1 MFVHGN
7 LIKEVIKD
15 REACFWD
22 YNMFGVEYGG
32 TLQKKMIICT
42 RIIKIVVSGGVV
54 TVILFCLTT
63 IFDENKVVP
72 LICWTPD
79 DKLLTGLIY
88 AIEVLVMLEIMY
100 VLLSLDN
107 FYLLIC
113 TDLRIQFILL
123 QDMIKT
129 VKFGEGSNQKALT
142 KIIRCTQHHEFLLR

>member
-1 MFVHGN
+1 
-7 LIKEVIKD
+7 
-15 REACFWD
+15 
-22 YNMFGVEYGG
+22 MFGVEYGG

-63 IFDENKVVP
+63 IFDEKKVVP

-100 VLLSLDN
+100 VLLSIDS

-142 KIIRCTQHHEFLLR
+142 KIIQCTQHHEFLLR